1 MTITGTFTIR
11 PATENDLEAILSL
24 LSQENLDQ
32 IGEGNEV
39 RNTWELA
46 DVVGNLE
53 ANSRVVLTPA
63 GELIACGLIE
73 EGRLHVRINSAVSVA
88 PAYQGSGIGTALAE
102 WAEAR
107 ARELIPHAPED
118 ARIVLLQEPLSS
130 NTKAAELLKGRGY
143 RWVRTFSRM
152 VVEMDG
158 PPPAPIVPA
167 GLAIRPFLGS
177 QETRALVAAFRDA
190 FDDHWGHINH
200 DIEASYQWWC
210 RIMEHD
216 PAVDTSLWFLA
227 VEGDEIAG
235 MSLSC
240 AKLLEDPDMGYL
252 WLLGVRRPW
261 RKRGLGLALLH
272 TTFGTFYARGQH
284 KVSLS
289 VDAESLT
296 NAKALYER
304 GGMRVLREYDYY
316 EKELRPGKELSRQT
330 L

>member
-1 MTITGTFTIR
+1 MTLTDAFTIR
-11 PATENDLEAILSL
+11 PANEADLEAILAL

-32 IGEGNEV
+32 VGEGNEV

-46 DVVGNLE
+46 EVVGDLE
-53 ANSRVVLTPA
+53 ANSRVVVTPE
-63 GELIACGLIE
+63 GEVIACGLFE
-73 EGRLHVRINSAVSVA
+73 EGTLHVRVNSAVSVA
-88 PAYQGSGIGTALAE
+88 PAYQGAGIGTALAE

-107 ARELIPHAPED
+107 AQELIPYTPEG
-118 ARIVLLQEPLSS
+118 ARIVLLQEPLSG
-130 NTKAAELLKGRGY
+130 NTAAAELLKSRGY

-152 VVEMDG
+152 VVEMDS
-158 PPPAPIVPA
+158 PPPAPIVPT
-167 GLAIRPFLGS
+167 GLTIRPFAGS

-190 FDDHWGHINH
+190 FGDHWGHINR

-216 PAVDTSLWFLA
+216 PGVDTSLWFLA

-240 AKLLEDPDMGYL
+240 SKLLEDPGMGYI

-261 RKRGLGLALLH
+261 RKKGLGLALLH
-272 TTFGTFYARGQH
+272 HTFGAFYARGQH

-304 GGMRVLREYDYY
+304 GGMHSMREYDYY